1 MRYFISGLCGF
12 VGSHMA
18 DFLIK
23 KEIDSIIYGIKRWR
37 SDTANVKHLL
47 DNRRVTFLEADLLDR
62 NSLDR
67 SLQIAKPD
75 VIYHFASQSSPQ
87 ASFKVPV
94 KTLMTNVIGTTN
106 LLESIR
112 INSPES
118 LIISISSSEVYG
130 QPLKNEIPIKETNP
144 FRAANP
150 YSISKTGHDFISQ
163 YYRDAFGLK
172 IIITRLF
179 SHEGARRSNE
189 FALSGF
195 AFQIVKHEKNYIN
208 DKMSKK
214 YIYVGNLES
223 IRTYS
228 HVSDAVL
235 AYYLCKEK
243 GKIGEIYNIS
253 GNDVATVG
261 DALELLLKKSIIP
274 RDKFD
279 IIIDPERIRP
289 TDITLQIADCSKFK
303 KDTGWEPKK
312 GLREICED
320 LLSYWREQL

>member
-150 YSISKTGHDFISQ
+150 YSISKTGHDFIS
-163 YYRDAFGLK
+163 
-172 IIITRLF
+172 
-179 SHEGARRSNE
+179 
-189 FALSGF
+189 
-195 AFQIVKHEKNYIN
+195 
-208 DKMSKK
+208 
-214 YIYVGNLES
+214 
-223 IRTYS
+223 
-228 HVSDAVL
+228 
-235 AYYLCKEK
+235 
-243 GKIGEIYNIS
+243 
-253 GNDVATVG
+253 
-261 DALELLLKKSIIP
+261 
-274 RDKFD
+274 
-279 IIIDPERIRP
+279 
-289 TDITLQIADCSKFK
+289 
-303 KDTGWEPKK
+303 
-312 GLREICED
+312 
-320 LLSYWREQL
+320 